1 MDRSY
6 SSRTLVAVSCVLA
19 LLLAG
24 LAVLQYQW
32 SARVSAADVQRERE
46 HLNSAA
52 QLFAS
57 EFNSVANQSVRF
69 LQNEANTALRAG
81 VPLTGTPKL
90 IGELYYLNLPANRDR
105 EILKLSSEGMFVAAS
120 LPSWI
125 PAARCSLGAVEDP
138 STILAPIFDVV
149 SMEHQTPGET
159 RIAKT
164 IKWNMD
170 RCFVARLDKPYLSST
185 LLPRLIEK
193 SFGNTAV
200 NEYNFAVASLDKP
213 DQRLYGGALQP
224 DLRTPFP
231 AMEPSFPIPTPP
243 VPNSGARPRE
253 RSSIFIQRDERI
265 FSKRL
270 SALHG
275 TGLWE
280 LQIAHKDMP
289 MAAAFERKRWQELVV
304 SLGVDLLLFA
314 AVAFLVIAARRMQW
328 LADEK
333 MRFVAGVSHELRT
346 PVSAIAM
353 LSRNQADGL
362 VTGSEKVKQY
372 GELIHQQSRRLNE
385 MVEQTLQLAGIH
397 SGLRRPA
404 KDEIDLR
411 KLVEESVGARRDE
424 LARGGFEV
432 EVALDSELPPIVG
445 DAGLLRTAFDNLL
458 DNALKH
464 AGGGRWIRVGAVH
477 TPMEKEIRL
486 SVEDRGAGIDP
497 TDQAEIFEPF
507 SRGRAAVEAQIPGS
521 GLGLSLVRSAAEAH
535 RGSVTLVSRPGRG
548 STFTLHLPL

>member
-1 MDRSY
+1 MGRSF
-6 SSRTLVAVSCVLA
+6 SSRTLVAVSFVLA
-19 LLLAG
+19 VLLAG

-32 SARVSAADVQRERE
+32 SARVAAADAQRERE
-46 HLNSAA
+46 HLNSAG

-57 EFNSVANQSVRF
+57 EFNSEVSQAVRY

-81 VPLTGTPKL
+81 TPLTGTPKL
-90 IGELYYLNLPANRDR
+90 IGELYYLNLPETKPH
-105 EILKLSSEGMFVAAS
+105 EILALSPEGVFVPAS
-120 LPSWI
+120 LPAWL
-125 PAARCSLGAVEDP
+125 PVARCSLGAVEEP

-149 SMEHQTPGET
+149 SVEHHTPGET
-159 RIAKT
+159 RISKA
-164 IKWNMD
+164 IKWGMD
-170 RCFVARLDKPYLSST
+170 RCFIARLNRQYLSQT
-185 LLPRLIEK
+185 LIPRLIQK
-193 SFGNTAV
+193 SFGSTAV
-200 NEYNFAVASLDKP
+200 GEYDFAVASLDNP
-213 DQRLYGGALQP
+213 VHRIYGAALHP

-231 AMEPSFPIPTPP
+231 AMESSLPIPPP
-243 VPNSGARPRE
+243 PAPSDAARTRE
-253 RSSIFIQRDERI
+253 RTSIFIQRDNRV
-265 FSKRL
+265 FSR
-270 SALHG
+270 SVNPFRG

-280 LQIAHKDMP
+280 LQIAHKGLP
-289 MAAAFERKRWQELVV
+289 MAAAFERKRWQDLML
-304 SLGVDLLLFA
+304 SLGVDLLLLA
-314 AVAFLVIAARRMQW
+314 AVAFLVIAARRMQL
-328 LADEK
+328 LADQK

-362 VTGSEKVKQY
+362 VTGADKVKQY

-411 KLVEESVGARRDE
+411 SLIEESISARREE
-424 LARGGFEV
+424 LTRGGFEV
-432 EVALDSELPPIVG
+432 EVELAAELPPIVG
-445 DAGLLRTAFDNLL
+445 DSKLLRTAFDNLL

-464 AGGGRWIRVGAVH
+464 AGGGRWIRVSAVH
-477 TPMEKEIRL
+477 APREKEVRL
-486 SVEDRGAGIDP
+486 SVEDRGAGIDV

>member
-1 MDRSY
+1 MGRSF
-6 SSRTLVAVSCVLA
+6 SSRALVAFSSVLA
-19 LLLAG
+19 FLLVG

-32 SARVSAADVQRERE
+32 SGRISAADAQRERE

-57 EFNSVANQSVRF
+57 EFNGVVSQSVRF
-69 LQNEANTALRAG
+69 LQNEANTALRSGA
-81 VPLTGTPKL
+81 PLTGTPKL
-90 IGELYYLNLPANRDR
+90 IGELYYLNLQPQKPPEVLRLTA
-105 EILKLSSEGMFVAAS
+105 EGMFVPAS
-120 LPSWI
+120 RPEWL
-125 PAARCSLGAVEDP
+125 PAARCSLRGVEDP
-138 STILAPIFDVV
+138 STIFAPIFDIV
-149 SMEHQTPGET
+149 SVEHKVPGEAQIT
-159 RIAKT
+159 KT
-164 IKWNMD
+164 IKWGMD
-170 RCFVARLDKPYLSST
+170 RCFVARFDTKYVSET
-185 LLPRLIEK
+185 LFPSLIQK
-193 SFGNTAV
+193 SFGGTAAS
-200 NEYNFAVASLDKP
+200 EYDFAVVSLNRP
-213 DQRLYGGALQP
+213 DQRLYGGVLHA
-224 DLRTPFP
+224 DLRTVFP
-231 AMEPSFPIPTPP
+231 AMDVSLPIPLPP
-243 VPNSGARPRE
+243 AAATGSLPRQ
-253 RSSIFIQRDERI
+253 RASVLIQRENHVFTSSLTSLRD
-265 FSKRL
+265 
-270 SALHG
+270 

-280 LQIAHKDMP
+280 LQIAHKGMP
-289 MAAAFERKRWQELVV
+289 MAAAFERKRGWDLLV
-304 SLGVDLLLFA
+304 SLGVDVLLFA

-328 LADEK
+328 LADQK

-362 VTGSEKVKQY
+362 VTGPDKVKQY

-411 KLVEESVGARRDE
+411 SLIEDSIGARREE
-424 LARGGFEV
+424 LTRGGFEL
-432 EVALDSELPPIVG
+432 EVDLASPTPPIVG
-445 DAGLLRTAFDNLL
+445 DSKLLRTAFDNLL

-464 AGGGRWIRVGAVH
+464 AGGGRWIRVSAVH
-477 TPMEKEIRL
+477 APLEKEVRL
-486 SVEDRGAGIDP
+486 SVEDRGDGIDP
-497 TDQAEIFEPF
+497 TDQTEIFEPF